1 MTIKEIAE
9 FCKRTPRSVRNWVSK
24 LQLQKATLGNNF
36 KASYEKIS
44 RGISEKNELAM
55 KTGIPADFNIDEVE
69 AILNAST
76 LSKDAVAILMNNA
89 RNGNVYQSNVNR
101 DLAPISKMQNYLS
114 PREIE
119 IITSVVSLAVSKT
132 IERLET
138 RITSLEKT
146 VGEQKQLP
154 WNNEID
160 IRTRINVLV
169 RKFATERNL
178 DIKDVWLKLYKLFGY
193 KTHTNPSVSARN
205 RGMRIIDYIESEGQL
220 DVLEKIAQ
228 GMMQSA

>member
-1 MTIKEIAE
+1 MTVKEIAS
-9 FCKRTPRSVRNWVSK
+9 FCGKKPQTIRNWIE
-24 LQLQKATLGNNF
+24 KAQT
-36 KASYEKIS
+36 
-44 RGISEKNELAM
+44 KNLLTQTKNLLTKGHE
-55 KTGIPADFNIDEVE
+55 TDFNIDEVE

-89 RNGNVYQSNVNR
+89 RSGNVCQSNVNR

-132 IERLET
+132 VERLET

-178 DIKDVWLKLYKLFGY
+178 DIKDVWLRLYKLFGY

>member
-1 MTIKEIAE
+1 MTVKEIAS
-9 FCKRTPRSVRNWVSK
+9 FCGKNQTTITRWVK
-24 LQLQKATLGNNF
+24 KAQMQNAFSQT
-36 KASYEKIS
+36 
-44 RGISEKNELAM
+44 KNALTKGHE
-55 KTGIPADFNIDEVE
+55 TDFNIDEVE

-89 RNGNVYQSNVNR
+89 RNGNVCQSNVNR

-169 RKFATERNL
+169 RKFAAERNL
-178 DIKDVWLKLYKLFGY
+178 DIKEVWLKLYKLFGY
-193 KTHTNPSVSARN
+193 KTHTT
-205 RGMRIIDYIESEGQL
+205 GE
-220 DVLEKIAQ
+220 
-228 GMMQSA
+228 

>member
-1 MTIKEIAE
+1 MTVKEIAC
-9 FCKRTPRSVRNWVSK
+9 FCGKKPQTIRNWIE
-24 LQLQKATLGNNF
+24 KAQT
-36 KASYEKIS
+36 
-44 RGISEKNELAM
+44 KNLLTQTKNLLTKGHE
-55 KTGIPADFNIDEVE
+55 TDFNIDEVE

-89 RNGNVYQSNVNR
+89 RNGNVCQSNVNR

-138 RITSLEKT
+138 RISSLEKT

-178 DIKDVWLKLYKLFGY
+178 DIKEVWLKLYKLFGY